1 MCSRLISRVKSL
13 LTDDNLNVIT
23 EDGQIDP
30 DVWAIGDAA
39 IIKTAVLPAT
49 AQGRHP
55 CPITRPW
62 VKGFSLTDSHT
73 TSGQS
78 EGQVYGKEAE
88 QNRQRS
94 RAYQTV

>member
-1 MCSRLISRVKSL
+1 MK
-13 LTDDNLNVIT
+13 
-23 EDGQIDP
+23 DGQIDP

-62 VKGFSLTDSHT
+62 VAGYSHADSHM
-73 TSGQS
+73 TSCQS
-78 EGQVYGKEAE
+78 KGQVRGEEAE
-88 QNRQRS
+88 QDRQRS
-94 RAYQTV
+94 SPCETV

>member
-1 MCSRLISRVKSL
+1 MKSL

-23 EDGQIDP
+23 KDGQIDP

-49 AQGRHP
+49 AQGRYLYPRAHGL
-55 CPITRPW
+55 W
-62 VKGFSLTDSHT
+62 VSLTDSHT

-78 EGQVYGKEAE
+78 KGQVHGEKIE
-88 QNRQRS
+88 QNHQRS
-94 RAYQTV
+94 RTYEAV